1 MLFLFVTF
9 SSMVL
14 AQMPSGLQRDSSKFR
29 SAGGKDSL
37 LKNAPA
43 VAKVIGA
50 LKDSLTK
57 EPIEFASIALLRL
70 RDSVAIAGS
79 LTNGKGQFSMEEL
92 PPGRYIL
99 RINSIGYRKMDSKP
113 FMLSPMDPLKD
124 FGTIYVSST
133 QKNLKEVEVTS
144 EKADYINSLDKKVFN
159 VDKDIVSTGGS
170 ASDVLK
176 NVPSVNV
183 DIDGKVSLR
192 GSENLQILIDGK
204 PSGLG
209 GGDRA
214 TLLQQLPADAIEQIE
229 IITNPSARYDA
240 EGMAGIIN
248 IKTKKDR
255 RAGLNGSLSAGVGTN
270 DKYNGG
276 ITLNNRSKKTNTSFQ
291 YNYRQDA
298 RFSRGNSLRH
308 NFYTSSESYYLT
320 KSYGRNYNENQNAKL
335 SFDYYLSTYSTLS
348 LSGGIGG
355 RFQRRNESIDYTF
368 EDLYRNPYLNFLRN
382 TKEIENSINLD
393 GNIEFRHTI
402 PGTKREF
409 SASANIS
416 SSQSEN
422 EQNYLTIEEAVLTNN
437 ELLTKD
443 GLFTVSTIQTDYI
456 HPINDRSKFE
466 AGLKATLRDIDNDQ
480 AGFILD
486 SNYFYGVDAPNTD
499 RFIYRD
505 QVYAA
510 YLQYAGKIKV
520 FEFQAG
526 LRSEATQITGDS
538 KTTNSDF
545 TLDYIDLFP
554 SAAIKYVLKTKNEL
568 QVTYSRRINRP
579 QTNALNPFI
588 DFSDSLNVR
597 TGNPK
602 LDPEYI
608 SSYELNYF
616 RRFGESSI
624 SATVYVRN
632 TNNLIVRF
640 RTVDPT
646 TNVTT
651 VTFTNFSS
659 SENTGVEFVFKN
671 QLTKKLSST
680 VTFNYFFNKVNATN
694 VDSDLQSNNENFTVR
709 GNFNYRLLPTT
720 SLQISGMYMSP
731 NKQPQGSFQGM
742 NTVDIGI
749 RHEFLKGKLSL
760 SINVTDIF
768 DIREFEIRNF
778 GEGFDF
784 YQLRKRE
791 SRVGNFNLSYRFG
804 KSESAASKRKQSRQ
818 AEPQMDMNPDF

>member
-1 MLFLFVTF
+1 MLCF
-9 SSMVL
+9 SFNTIMH
-14 AQMPSGLQRDSSKFR
+14 AQMPTGVQRDSTKFKT
-29 SAGGKDSL
+29 GGGRDSL

-43 VAKVIGA
+43 ISKVIGA

-57 EPIEFASIALLRL
+57 ESIEFASIALLRM
-70 RDSVAIAGS
+70 RDSVAISGT
-79 LTNGKGQFSMEEL
+79 LTNGKGQFIMEDL

-113 FMLSPMDPLKD
+113 FMLTPADPVKD
-124 FGTIYVSST
+124 FGTVYVSSS
-133 QKNLKEVEVTS
+133 QRNLKEVEVTS
-144 EKADYINSLDKKVFN
+144 EKTDYINSIDKKVFN
-159 VDKDIVSTGGS
+159 VEKDIVSVGGS
-170 ASDVLK
+170 AADVLK

-183 DIDGKVSLR
+183 DIDGKISLR

-214 TLLQQLPADAIEQIE
+214 NLLQQLPADAIEQIE

-255 RAGLNGSLSAGVGTN
+255 RAGINGSVNAGIGTN

-276 ITLNNRSKKTNTSFQ
+276 ITLNNRTKKTNTSLQ

-298 RFSRGNSLRH
+298 RFSNGNSLRH

-348 LSGGIGG
+348 VSGGFGG
-355 RFQRRNESIDYTF
+355 RFQIRNENIDYTF
-368 EDLYRNPYLNFLRN
+368 EDLFRVPYLAFIRK
-382 TKEIENSINLD
+382 TKEVENSLNMD
-393 GNIEFRHTI
+393 GSIEFRHTI

-409 SASANIS
+409 SASANVS
-416 SSQSEN
+416 SNQSEN
-422 EQNYLTIEEAVLTNN
+422 EQNYLTIEEAVITNN
-437 ELLTKD
+437 ELLKKD
-443 GLFTVSTIQTDYI
+443 GLFSVTTLQTDYI

-466 AGLKATLRDIDNDQ
+466 TGLKATLRDIDNDQ

-486 SNYFYGVDAPNTD
+486 SNYVYSVDAPNTD
-499 RFIYRD
+499 RFIYKD
-505 QVYAA
+505 QVFAA
-510 YLQYAGKIKV
+510 YFQYAGKIKV

-526 LRSEATQITGDS
+526 LRSEATYISGDS
-538 KTTNSDF
+538 RTTNSDF
-545 TLDYIDLFP
+545 NLDYIDLFP
-554 SAAIKYVLKTKNEL
+554 SGAVKYILKTKNEF
-568 QVTYSRRINRP
+568 QVNYSRRINRP
-579 QTNALNPFI
+579 QTNALNPFV

-616 RRFGESSI
+616 RRFGENSV
-624 SATVYVRN
+624 SATIYYRN

-640 RTVDPT
+640 RTVDPL

-659 SENTGVEFVFKN
+659 SANTGVEFVLKN
-671 QLTKKLSST
+671 QFTKKFSST
-680 VTFNYFFNKVNATN
+680 VTFNYFYNKVNATN
-694 VDSDLQSNNENFTVR
+694 VDGDLQSNNENYTLR
-709 GNFNYRLLPTT
+709 GNLNYRLLPTT

-749 RHEFLKGKLSL
+749 RHELFKGKLSL

-791 SRVGNFNLSYRFG
+791 SRVANVNLSYRFG
-804 KSESAASKRKQSRQ
+804 KSDSAASKRKQSRQ
-818 AEPQMDMNPDF
+818 SEPQFDINPDF